1 MQGNPYI
8 MGLITQAGVIVTAI
22 LSFITAL
29 VQLHS
34 NKKAKDSDKTL
45 LAFKNDVNIKL
56 QENDN
61 NNKAMEKSMM
71 ILLRSQIVSK
81 CENYQSMGYLPD
93 YARSCLN
100 DLSGMN
106 CRAFCKASC
115 SDTTFANV
123 IAGMRMV
130 ASNKPNLFITRFAS
144 LTLLEPR
151 KKKCVIGF
159 ADSG

>member
-93 YARSCLN
+93 YARSCLC
-100 DLSGMN
+100 DLFEQYTALGGN
-106 CRAFCKASC
+106 HGV
-115 SDTTFANV
+115 NV
-123 IAGMRMV
+123 LVDEVLKLPAI
-130 ASNKPNLFITRFAS
+130 KI
-144 LTLLEPR
+144 E
-151 KKKCVIGF
+151 K
-159 ADSG
+159 

>member
-8 MGLITQAGVIVTAI
+8 MGLITQAGVIITAI

-45 LAFKNDVNIKL
+45 VAFKNDVNIKL

-81 CENYQSMGYLPD
+81 CENYQSLGYLPD
-93 YARSCLN
+93 YARSCLC
-100 DLSGMN
+100 DLFEQYTALGGN
-106 CRAFCKASC
+106 HG
-115 SDTTFANV
+115 V
-123 IAGMRMV
+123 
-130 ASNKPNLFITRFAS
+130 NLLVDEVLKLPAIKI
-144 LTLLEPR
+144 E
-151 KKKCVIGF
+151 K
-159 ADSG
+159 